1 MLAGKIDMVREKTL
15 VAPKIL
21 SGCAASML
29 TNANRSADG
38 GFPKVNAS
46 GFEKR
51 NRRLRFMAG
60 ALLMAGDDPPM
71 AGWWQIKKTALTCS
85 AQVLPRLFYDWLEAV
100 AGGAGRFRGP
110 GLSVVA
116 ATSDALVV
124 CDCCTSPLP
133 SPWTRGGIKS
143 GILFRAGLGRCIR
156 GMRRGL
162 RSSGSGPALSS
173 WCISRL

>member
-1 MLAGKIDMVREKTL
+1 MVREKTL

-133 SPWTRGGIKS
+133 SPWTRGGDWSQPQTSFATSTILLSFALCSS
-143 GILFRAGLGRCIR
+143 GVSLLPGEVLAKPHC
-156 GMRRGL
+156 GL
-162 RSSGSGPALSS
+162 RPS
-173 WCISRL
+173 